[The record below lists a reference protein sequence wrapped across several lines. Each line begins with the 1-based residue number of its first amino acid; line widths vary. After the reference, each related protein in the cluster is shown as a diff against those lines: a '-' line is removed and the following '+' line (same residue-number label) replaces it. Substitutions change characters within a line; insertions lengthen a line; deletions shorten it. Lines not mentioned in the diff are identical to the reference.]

1 MSKPFENIQLS
12 HLSLLSTLVVY
23 KINKRKTEIIFVQLG
38 WHFSIQ
44 FSINLRA
51 IMRKHWVK
59 RENIYEK
66 PFYKQKLK
74 MTLLTVFVMAI
85 VFFAYQLFYIKQLQ
99 IEIERKASNVYNYEK
114 IVDERRIIR

>member
-1 MSKPFENIQLS
+1 
-12 HLSLLSTLVVY
+12 
-23 KINKRKTEIIFVQLG
+23 
-38 WHFSIQ
+38 
-44 FSINLRA
+44 
-51 IMRKHWVK
+51 MRKHWVK

-99 IEIERKASNVYNYEK
+99 IEIERKASIVYNYEK
-114 IVDERRIIR
+114 IIDERRIIRCVSQR